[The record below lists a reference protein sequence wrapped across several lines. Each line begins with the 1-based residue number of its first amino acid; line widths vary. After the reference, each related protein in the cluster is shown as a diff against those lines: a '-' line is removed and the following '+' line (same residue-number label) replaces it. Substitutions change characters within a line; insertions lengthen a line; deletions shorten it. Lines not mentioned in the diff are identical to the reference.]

1 MAAPQETPIAPR
13 MAFIS
18 TTDDLADMLG
28 TLADLPTS
36 PPSLYIDLE
45 GNSLSRAG
53 TLSLLTLYVCPQ
65 NIVYLVDV
73 HGLQTTAFSTPT
85 NESRRQMP
93 LTSELDTV
101 KPQSKLSDCD
111 SGEPQLTNSNLDI
124 EAAQSAPAGLGTAA
138 APVTLKTILE
148 SPTIPKVFFDV
159 RNDSDALFTHYKVA
173 LSCIHDLQVMELA
186 TRPMTTG
193 NSRQFLCSLST
204 CIRDNAPLSSTDL
217 AAWTA
222 IKEAGN
228 ALFDPK
234 KGGSYSVFETR
245 PLRTEVQDYCV
256 QDVVYM
262 PLLWDIFEHRIQKD
276 RMDEAE
282 LAQMAEE
289 YEKDKKKMG
298 FWETM
303 VKEAVVLRISVT
315 WETWYRPNGV
325 HKRKGCWT
333 WGQIREARR
342 RWALGFR
349 HGLCD

>member
-53 TLSLLTLYVCPQ
+53 TLSLLTLY
-65 NIVYLVDV
+65 
-73 HGLQTTAFSTPT
+73 
-85 NESRRQMP
+85 
-93 LTSELDTV
+93 
-101 KPQSKLSDCD
+101 
-111 SGEPQLTNSNLDI
+111 LTNSNLDI

-159 RNDSDALFTHYKVA
+159 RNDSDALFAHYKVA